1 MKVICTKAQAATR
14 QLDEAIV
21 LLFADHDPLAIRTL
35 AAAAHGI
42 LADLVEHKL
51 PGRSWRTKVIEDS
64 GLSKKEALV
73 VLNNAQNYLKH
84 ADRDPGAELSFDEEE
99 NDHVIF
105 VATLECAEL
114 GHPLSFG
121 MQAFQIWYLASYPEK
136 IGAETEPVLKSRS
149 AFPDLNKLARE
160 ARLTHGAEFMKSLR
174 PKYEGK
180 LLSNP
185 SFKRTTNGAV

>member
-1 MKVICTKAQAATR
+1 MKVTCTKAQAATR

-35 AAAAHGI
+35 AAASHGI

-51 PGRSWRTKVIEDS
+51 PGRSWRAKVIEDS
-64 GLSKKEALV
+64 GLSKKEAIDI
-73 VLNNAQNYLKH
+73 LNSVQNYLKH
-84 ADRDPGAELSFDEEE
+84 ANQDPGTDLSFDEEE

-114 GHPLSFG
+114 GYLLSFS

-136 IGAETEPVLKSRS
+136 IGAETEPVIKSRS
-149 AFPDLNKLARE
+149 AFPDLNNLPRE
-160 ARLTHGAEFMKSLR
+160 ARLTRGAEFMESLR
-174 PKYEGK
+174 PMYEGN

-185 SFKRTTNGAV
+185 SFKRTTSGGA